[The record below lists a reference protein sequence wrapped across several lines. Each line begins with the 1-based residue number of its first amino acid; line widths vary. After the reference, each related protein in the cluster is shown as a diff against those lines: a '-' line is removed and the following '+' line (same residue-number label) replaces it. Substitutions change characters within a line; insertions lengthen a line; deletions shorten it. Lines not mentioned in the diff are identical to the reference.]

1 MPLKVDKC
9 RCKSYHRHLPSN
21 ELGFINMSVQVC
33 YTKPATKLLDQLE
46 NISFVMDEVRTVLE
60 SLEILRK
67 ELSDEA
73 YESLEETPV
82 GNLLDSLA
90 DLEYEVQKAEK

>member
-1 MPLKVDKC
+1 M
-9 RCKSYHRHLPSN
+9 
-21 ELGFINMSVQVC
+21 I
-33 YTKPATKLLDQLE
+33 KPATKLMDQLE

-60 SLEILRK
+60 SLQTLRD
-67 ELSDEA
+67 ELSEEA
-73 YESLEETPV
+73 YEALDETPV

>member
-1 MPLKVDKC
+1 
-9 RCKSYHRHLPSN
+9 
-21 ELGFINMSVQVC
+21 MSVQVC

-60 SLEILRK
+60 SLQTLRD
-67 ELSDEA
+67 ELSEEA
-73 YESLEETPV
+73 YEALDETPV

-90 DLEYEVQKAEK
+90 DLEYEVEKAEK

>member
-1 MPLKVDKC
+1 M
-9 RCKSYHRHLPSN
+9 
-21 ELGFINMSVQVC
+21 I
-33 YTKPATKLLDQLE
+33 KPATKLMDQLE

-60 SLEILRK
+60 SLQILRD

-73 YESLEETPV
+73 YESLDDTPV

-90 DLEYEVQKAEK
+90 DLEYEVQKAEQ

>member
-1 MPLKVDKC
+1 MTQEVDKY
-9 RCKSYHRHLPSN
+9 RCKSYHQHLPSN
-21 ELGFINMSVQVC
+21 ELGSINMI
-33 YTKPATKLLDQLE
+33 KPATKLMDQLE

-60 SLEILRK
+60 SLQILRD

-73 YESLEETPV
+73 YESLDDTPV

-90 DLEYEVQKAEK
+90 DLEYEVEKAEK

>member
-1 MPLKVDKC
+1 
-9 RCKSYHRHLPSN
+9 
-21 ELGFINMSVQVC
+21 MSVQVC

-46 NISFVMDEVRTVLE
+46 SISFVMDEVRTVLE

-73 YESLEETPV
+73 YEALEETPV
-82 GNLLDSLA
+82 GNLLDSMA
-90 DLEYEVQKAEK
+90 DLEYVVQKAEK

>member
-1 MPLKVDKC
+1 M
-9 RCKSYHRHLPSN
+9 
-21 ELGFINMSVQVC
+21 I
-33 YTKPATKLLDQLE
+33 KPATKLMDQLE

-60 SLEILRK
+60 SLQILRD
-67 ELSDEA
+67 ELSAEA
-73 YESLEETPV
+73 YESLDDTPV

>member
-1 MPLKVDKC
+1 
-9 RCKSYHRHLPSN
+9 
-21 ELGFINMSVQVC
+21 MSVQVR
-33 YTKPATKLLDQLE
+33 YTKPATKLMDQLE

>member
-1 MPLKVDKC
+1 
-9 RCKSYHRHLPSN
+9 
-21 ELGFINMSVQVC
+21 MSVQVC

>member
-1 MPLKVDKC
+1 M
-9 RCKSYHRHLPSN
+9 
-21 ELGFINMSVQVC
+21 I
-33 YTKPATKLLDQLE
+33 KPATKLMDQLE
-46 NISFVMDEVRTVLE
+46 NISFVMDELRTVLE
-60 SLEILRK
+60 SLQILRD

-73 YESLEETPV
+73 YESLDDTPV

>member
-1 MPLKVDKC
+1 M
-9 RCKSYHRHLPSN
+9 
-21 ELGFINMSVQVC
+21 
-33 YTKPATKLLDQLE
+33 DQLE

-60 SLEILRK
+60 SLQILRD

-73 YESLEETPV
+73 YESLDDTPV

>member
-1 MPLKVDKC
+1 M
-9 RCKSYHRHLPSN
+9 
-21 ELGFINMSVQVC
+21 I
-33 YTKPATKLLDQLE
+33 KPATKLMDQLE

-60 SLEILRK
+60 SLQILRD

-73 YESLEETPV
+73 YESLDDTPV

-90 DLEYEVQKAEK
+90 DLEYEVEKAEK

>member
-1 MPLKVDKC
+1 M
-9 RCKSYHRHLPSN
+9 
-21 ELGFINMSVQVC
+21 I
-33 YTKPATKLLDQLE
+33 KPATKLMDQLE

-60 SLEILRK
+60 SLQILRD

-73 YESLEETPV
+73 YESLDDTPV

>member
-1 MPLKVDKC
+1 M
-9 RCKSYHRHLPSN
+9 
-21 ELGFINMSVQVC
+21 I
-33 YTKPATKLLDQLE
+33 KPATKLMDQLE

-60 SLEILRK
+60 SLQILRD
-67 ELSDEA
+67 ELSEEA
-73 YESLEETPV
+73 YEALDETPV

>member
-1 MPLKVDKC
+1 
-9 RCKSYHRHLPSN
+9 
-21 ELGFINMSVQVC
+21 MSVQVC

-67 ELSDEA
+67 ELSEEA